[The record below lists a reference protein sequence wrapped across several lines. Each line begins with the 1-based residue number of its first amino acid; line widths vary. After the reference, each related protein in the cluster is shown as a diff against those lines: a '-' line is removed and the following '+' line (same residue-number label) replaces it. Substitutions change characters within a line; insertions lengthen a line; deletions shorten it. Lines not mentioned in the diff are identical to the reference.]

1 MDRKIGRYSLTAA
14 ALGLL
19 PTKIRTIAEQ
29 MSRYAIAGLGI
40 TLAVAA
46 SYWALAE
53 LGQIDPMISLAIVVP
68 IFGAIS
74 YITHGS
80 FSFRGHG
87 ERDRHHIRAGRFVFV
102 ALVTF
107 LLNQFHVWLLVKQLG
122 GPTWWPTIPMVL
134 VTPLVTFVLLRRYVY
149 N

>member
-1 MDRKIGRYSLTAA
+1 MLGSLLRLLPSAIRTVVLQMGRYAV
-14 ALGLL
+14 
-19 PTKIRTIAEQ
+19 
-29 MSRYAIAGLGI
+29 AGLAI

-53 LGQIDPMISLAIVVP
+53 FGGVDPMISLTVVVLL
-68 IFGAIS
+68 FGAVS
-74 YITHGS
+74 YVTHGS

-87 ERDRHHIRAGRFVFV
+87 DRDRHHIRASRFILV

-107 LLNQFHVWLLVKQLG
+107 ALNQFHVWLLVKHLG

-134 VTPLVTFVLLRRYVY
+134 VTPLLTFTLLRRFVY
-149 N
+149 Y